1 MPKIEQE
8 TNKSGLF
15 TRDQAP
21 VPLTGVS
28 VEAEISSFCARI
40 SVTQRYVNRESTPI
54 EAAYV
59 FPLDEGAAVCAFEAI
74 VDDTVVVGEVRERE
88 DAFRMYD
95 DAMERGDGAF
105 LLDEERPDVFQAS
118 VGNLPPGKE
127 ALLKLTYVTELHVAD
142 GGLRF
147 TVPTTVSPR
156 YAPTDDQVGVGPPDS
171 QTLNPP
177 RGWQVPYGL
186 NLTVRVAMPGA
197 ISQVE
202 SPSHPV
208 SVTLADRTATVALSQ
223 RDAGLDRDFVLN
235 VQAAGLDTPRAWI
248 ERNTDDNTHAIAI
261 AFSPSWGTDQVPAE
275 VVFVVDR
282 SGSMGGSSIEEV
294 RNALQLCLRSMIP
307 GCRFNI
313 IGFGSRVEALFP
325 ASREYDER
333 SLKAASDH
341 VAGMQADL
349 GGTEILPALKF
360 AFEQKGG
367 SELTRQVVVLT
378 DGEVT
383 NTDAVLALAK
393 QHAPQSRVFTFGIGA
408 GASHH
413 LVRGLARA
421 GGGSAEFIYPG
432 ERIERK
438 VVRQFGKLLSSAL
451 TDVRLEWG
459 NLKVTQAPTV
469 LPPVFGSGRLLVY
482 GLDALL
488 TSSSTVRLTA
498 KGPAGPLQ
506 FDVPVDRSQ
515 AVDGRTVATL
525 AARTR
530 IRELEEGPEWVV
542 SRGSRQRERKATGI
556 SREIVDL
563 SIRYGLISRETSFVA
578 IERRE
583 AAVTGDIQLRRIP
596 IALTSGWGG
605 LQNEVL
611 STHFHAAVAMPSSAA
626 PAHSSAHVA
635 PTGFSLASARDEIQ
649 MLQSE
654 PPKRPFLTRALEGLS
669 RARRPSSAAQPPG
682 GMHALIALQ
691 RADGSW
697 ELTPELCAIIGH
709 ELNALEAA
717 LSGATGR
724 PDEMRRAWATA
735 MALVWLAEHAGGS
748 EDEWRLLAAKAHRF
762 LDAVAAISQSRGS
775 WLDAA
780 KRFERQVTS

>member
-360 AFEQKGG
+360 AFEQKEG

-451 TDVRLEWG
+451 TDVQLEWG
-459 NLKVTQAPTV
+459 NLNVTQAPTI

-488 TSSSTVRLTA
+488 TPSSTVRLTA
-498 KGPAGPLQ
+498 KGPCGTASVRRAGRS
-506 FDVPVDRSQ
+506 FAGRRWTDRG
-515 AVDGRTVATL
+515 DPGG
-525 AARTR
+525 ARAHTR
-530 IRELEEGPEWVV
+530 A
-542 SRGSRQRERKATGI
+542 RGKPG
-556 SREIVDL
+556 V
-563 SIRYGLISRETSFVA
+563 G
-578 IERRE
+578 
-583 AAVTGDIQLRRIP
+583 
-596 IALTSGWGG
+596 
-605 LQNEVL
+605 
-611 STHFHAAVAMPSSAA
+611 AVARIE
-626 PAHSSAHVA
+626 
-635 PTGFSLASARDEIQ
+635 TARAQGD
-649 MLQSE
+649 
-654 PPKRPFLTRALEGLS
+654 RNLS
-669 RARRPSSAAQPPG
+669 RDRRPEHS
-682 GMHALIALQ
+682 L
-691 RADGSW
+691 RAD
-697 ELTPELCAIIGH
+697 
-709 ELNALEAA
+709 LERNVVCRDRAA
-717 LSGATGR
+717 
-724 PDEMRRAWATA
+724 
-735 MALVWLAEHAGGS
+735 
-748 EDEWRLLAAKAHRF
+748 
-762 LDAVAAISQSRGS
+762 
-775 WLDAA
+775 
-780 KRFERQVTS
+780 